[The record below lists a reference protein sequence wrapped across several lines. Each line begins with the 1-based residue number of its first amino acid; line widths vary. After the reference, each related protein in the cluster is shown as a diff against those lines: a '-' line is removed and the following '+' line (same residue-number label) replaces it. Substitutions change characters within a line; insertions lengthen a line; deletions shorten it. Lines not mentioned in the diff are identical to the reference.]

1 MTDYE
6 MKLKEKKDAYNA
18 ALNKYLGANKDFA
31 FKFSKQ
37 NELNKAKNTYAN
49 YSDFSFD
56 INKDAFYKDAVDQ
69 YTKLGKLAMEDTI
82 GQASAMTGGYG
93 NSYAQSVGQQAYQG
107 QLDNLGDVAIDLYDR
122 ALERYKMGKSDLY
135 NQIAM
140 LEDERVNEYNEKFS
154 NRENYLANLY
164 NDVELAKGEYE
175 AMLPTESSLEDYKL
189 GADLLKILSENPELY
204 DEYPQLFD
212 KYLKGTTLEEDL
224 TPKPEKESVN
234 WLGFLTPS
242 MDLNTATKDPSN
254 PTATPKESTSDYAD
268 WDYGDW
274 ENYFAT
280 IRNTEG
286 KSAAEEELSRMNKA
300 GLIPKSFIVAASIG
314 ARGSFGH

>member
-6 MKLKEKKDAYNA
+6 KRVQKENAYNA

-37 NELNKAKNTYAN
+37 NELNKAKDAYAN
-49 YSDFSFD
+49 YGDFSFD

-82 GQASAMTGGYG
+82 GRASAMTGGYG

-135 NQIAM
+135 DQIAM

-154 NRENYLANLY
+154 NRQNYLANLY
-164 NDVELAKGEYE
+164 NDMELAKGEYE
-175 AMLPTESSLEDYKL
+175 AMLPTESSLEDDKL

-212 KYLKGTTLEEDL
+212 KYLKGTTSYPAVDTDPEDL
-224 TPKPEKESVN
+224 TPKETSNTKQFIERYGTAEN
-234 WLGFLTPS
+234 ADKDQIENHLRGFLRS
-242 MDLNTATKDPSN
+242 
-254 PTATPKESTSDYAD
+254 
-268 WDYGDW
+268 GR
-274 ENYFAT
+274 
-280 IRNTEG
+280 ITEP
-286 KSAAEEELSRMNKA
+286 ELLWLLEYYDISE
-300 GLIPKSFIVAASIG
+300 
-314 ARGSFGH
+314 